1 MNSMAITFIISS
13 IVNFWTMFES
23 ISFLFANLVFLIP
36 FIRNNNEK

>member
-1 MNSMAITFIISS
+1 MNSMANTFIISS

-36 FIRNNNEK
+36 LIRNNNEK